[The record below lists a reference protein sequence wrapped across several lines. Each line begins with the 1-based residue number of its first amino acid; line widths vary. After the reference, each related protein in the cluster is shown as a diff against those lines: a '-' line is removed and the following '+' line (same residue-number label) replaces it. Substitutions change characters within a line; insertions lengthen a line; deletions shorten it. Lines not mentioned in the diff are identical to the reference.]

1 MNSAKTAG
9 RLAAL
14 EKVVKHGIA
23 LLLPGGV
30 LAFAG
35 ASTLLGGAFLHRWL
49 TWPALGVGASLLLLG
64 NLYLVRAA
72 GVEVERFVAWFP
84 GCLLVL
90 PYSIAAAAALGLYRA
105 FSPEP
110 FADEIAPRLWLGS
123 APLAFGRADVDRI
136 GAGAVLNVCA
146 EFGDLAGLGR
156 DRPYRRVPMFDG
168 LAPTPRQ
175 LDEAVAWAAEQH
187 RAGKVVLVHCAQG
200 HGRSAT
206 VMAALLAELGIDGA
220 EAALERIRKARPGA
234 RPSAAQRDAVI
245 ARGRRST

>member
-1 MNSAKTAG
+1 M
-9 RLAAL
+9 
-14 EKVVKHGIA
+14 KHGVA
-23 LLLPGGV
+23 LLLLGGV

-35 ASTLLGGAFLHRWL
+35 ASTLLGGELLHRGL
-49 TWPALGVGASLLLLG
+49 AWPALTIGASLLLLG

-72 GVEVERFVAWFP
+72 GVEVERVVAGFP
-84 GCLLVL
+84 GFLLVL
-90 PYSIAAAAALGLYRA
+90 PYSIAAAVSLGLYRA

-123 APLAFGRADVDRI
+123 APLTFGRADVDRI

-175 LDEAVAWAAEQH
+175 LEEAVGWAAEQH
-187 RAGKVVLVHCAQG
+187 RAGKSVLIHCAQG

-206 VMAALLAELGIDGA
+206 VMAAVLVELGIDGA
-220 EAALERIRKARPGA
+220 EAALDRIRKARPGA
-234 RPSAAQRDAVI
+234 RPSAAQRDAVTSR
-245 ARGRRST
+245 ARRST

>member
-1 MNSAKTAG
+1 
-9 RLAAL
+9 
-14 EKVVKHGIA
+14 VKHGIA
-23 LLLPGGV
+23 LLLLGGV

-35 ASTLLGGAFLHRWL
+35 ASTLLGWGLLHRWL
-49 TWPALGVGASLLLLG
+49 AWPALGVGASLLLLG

-72 GVEVERFVAWFP
+72 GVEAERVVAGFP

-90 PYSIAAAAALGLYRA
+90 PYSIAAAASLGLYRA

-123 APLAFGRADVDRI
+123 APLTFGRADVDRI

-146 EFGDLAGLGR
+146 EFGDLAGLGL
-156 DRPYRRVPMFDG
+156 FDG
-168 LAPTPRQ
+168 LAPTSRQ
-175 LDEAVAWAAEQH
+175 LEEAVGWAAEQH
-187 RAGKVVLVHCAQG
+187 RAGKSVFVHCAQG

-206 VMAALLAELGIDGA
+206 VMAAVLVELGIDGA

-234 RPSAAQRDAVI
+234 RPSPAQRDAVI
-245 ARGRRST
+245 ARARRST